1 MHPGTSLSLLSSLFS
16 LVCVCITGF
25 FFWLLPGLC
34 DGLAAMDG
42 PKMASS
48 SSSSSNCKVLL
59 CSVLVPPFWVL
70 LHSRCPADTRRRRRR
85 REGRYSR
92 IYHPSHSEAIAMTTR
107 RKREKKTKTTTTFP
121 RTSYA
126 NTCRNP
132 SFLLYFFA
140 CTHTRSINTPRT
152 LKLNSNSRCDIAV
165 KKERKKGEKK
175 AKKRETLC
183 CGVTS

>member
-1 MHPGTSLSLLSSLFS
+1 MAWPRWMALKWPAAAAAAATAK
-16 LVCVCITGF
+16 F
-25 FFWLLPGLC
+25 FFAASWCLLFG
-34 DGLAAMDG
+34 
-42 PKMASS
+42 
-48 SSSSSNCKVLL
+48 
-59 CSVLVPPFWVL
+59 FL